1 MLVVISPAKTLDY
14 SPLNGSIGFSEPI
27 SIDKTESLVKEM
39 RNYDPEMLSSL
50 MKISENLGFLNFEN
64 SNLETRFGS
73 GIDSKQSVFA
83 FQGDVYK
90 GLDISSLDEDVV
102 NYSQKYLRILSG
114 LYGLLKPLDL
124 IAPYRLEMG
133 TKLKIGDSSNL
144 YEFWKPYLTNAINK
158 DLRIQ
163 KTNFFINLAS
173 NEYFSVLDP
182 NNVKA
187 EIISPVFKDFKNGD
201 YKIIS
206 FHAKKARGF
215 MTRFI
220 MTNNIKRSSRYKKI

>member
-14 SPLNGSIGFSEPI
+14 SPLKGSIGFSEPLF
-27 SIDKTESLVKEM
+27 IDKTESLVKEM

-50 MKISENLGFLNFEN
+50 MKISENLGFLNFE
-64 SNLETRFGS
+64 RFQTWKQDS
-73 GIDSKQSVFA
+73 APGIDSKQSVFA

-158 DLRIQ
+158 DLKIQ
-163 KTNFFINLAS
+163 NEDLNDGRWAGGRRSRHPFINSELGQ
-173 NEYFSVLDP
+173 YMDHLKGYDR
-182 NNVKA
+182 KA
-187 EIISPVFKDFKNGD
+187 AMTS
-201 YKIIS
+201 
-206 FHAKKARGF
+206 KKRDL
-215 MTRFI
+215 T
-220 MTNNIKRSSRYKKI
+220 TKQKHPYWKTLKE